1 MKKKV
6 KIKQQLDSQQV
17 NYPTINFAIKLI
29 LKGDN
34 STVINIETKQTVQAE
49 NPENT
54 NTSEQTPGTESEES
68 NSMQKSTF

>member
-17 NYPTINFAIKLI
+17 NYPLINFAIKLI

-54 NTSEQTPGTESEES
+54 NTTEQTPGTESEES